1 MASKSNSGII
11 CSNKI
16 GVDVEEIEQLF
27 FKGKSFCLDFP
38 TSLSPTKK
46 SQYTQFIKKNGGKID
61 FSITSKTNYYITHLS
76 NIESQ
81 SLRTKNALKLNIG
94 ILLDTFIYNCFDNK
108 INSSSDFINY
118 LYINGIPANQTINE
132 NVIENSI
139 SETYFILNNIL
150 STFKQPTTSSIS
162 SININN
168 NNNGNYD
175 RNDDNEEDYESDYSE
190 SESSYGLDMFSINS
204 DSNYRPYIPKSL
216 PTITTTTT
224 TTPPIKSTSFNTT
237 PSTNIFSPTSLISTT
252 TTTTTTSSIF
262 SSKLF
267 TPSSLI
273 SATSTPVNL
282 TNNLFES
289 ITNDLTNKSNKPLS
303 KFEILLLQKKEDN
316 EKKKMEIQK
325 VEDEKK
331 RIKEEQLELKKKE
344 RQEKL
349 EQSQKEKQIKI
360 EAEKE
365 RRKLVLEKTK
375 STLSTDQLIKLK
387 KSNITINNNT
397 NTNNNNNNNSN
408 GNNKKT
414 NGKLKS
420 TSFSLQIDHE
430 GIRIKKEQEK
440 QDRLNRIEIEKET
453 KRREKEERT
462 KLFHDNKNE
471 LERIENEEKI
481 RKQKESLDAFLKRQ
495 EKRLAKEKKEQ
506 KEREEAKQQNSIG
519 TTIEPPTVVIT
530 TKEPEVDE
538 DLRKLFVGGINCD
551 DITDTK
557 ILRDSKKLE
566 KIRNRRIQS
575 LLKLFDKFGQV
586 QKRTINSSK
595 GLFFITYRDIESC
608 TKALEFYSIK
618 ENRKLAIDEITKL
631 PKKSPLYNPNKKF
644 YVKIV
649 KSNEKA
655 KKKQFFEKQKIE
667 NLKITAKSELQKEE
681 DAEFADWDIA
691 K

>member
-11 CSNKI
+11 SNNKI
-16 GVDVEEIEQLF
+16 GEGVEEIEQLF

-61 FSITSKTNYYITHLS
+61 FSITSKTNYYVTHLS
-76 NIESQ
+76 NVESQ

-150 STFKQPTTSSIS
+150 STFKQPTTPSTSSIS
-162 SININN
+162 SNNINN
-168 NNNGNYD
+168 NHNNNSNNNGNYD
-175 RNDDNEEDYESDYSE
+175 RDDENEEDYESDYSE

-204 DSNYRPYIPKSL
+204 DSDYRPYIPKSL
-216 PTITTTTT
+216 PTIVT
-224 TTPPIKSTSFNTT
+224 TTPPPPRKSISFNTT

-252 TTTTTTSSIF
+252 TTTTGTSSSIF

-267 TPSSLI
+267 TPSSLV
-273 SATSTPVNL
+273 SATSTSVNL

-303 KFEILLLQKKEDN
+303 KFEILLLQKKENN

-387 KSNITINNNT
+387 SNITINNNV
-397 NTNNNNNNNSN
+397 NNSN

-414 NGKLKS
+414 NGKFKS
-420 TSFSLQIDHE
+420 TSFGLQIDHE

-440 QDRLNRIEIEKET
+440 QDRLKRIEIEKET

-506 KEREEAKQQNSIG
+506 KEREEAKQQNSI
-519 TTIEPPTVVIT
+519 ESPVVI

-608 TKALEFYSIK
+608 TKAIEFYSIK